1 MQLNT
6 LKSIARL
13 FAIVADKNND
23 SVKENYIHVFNDFLN
38 ELVDEKYVEEL
49 KNEFELN
56 LSTAATGLN
65 PKKLSLN
72 S

>member
-13 FAIVADKNND
+13 FAIVADRNND
-23 SVKENYIHVFNDFLN
+23 TVKENYIKVFTDFLN
-38 ELVDEKYVEEL
+38 ELVDEKYVGEL

-56 LSTAATGLN
+56 LSITAT
-65 PKKLSLN
+65 
-72 S
+72 